1 MTFKFSTTAF
11 LIGAATLFVAT
22 TTNVRAAEAQTASP
36 APETPPKVVVE
47 IDGVVR
53 QPSFGT
59 VAGSW
64 FYNAGPDGSQLLL
77 LGFPKGGVEQA
88 PNYRLVADLNS
99 ESVVRLTIPVA
110 SPRELL
116 SASCSFKQ
124 LGSVSAF
131 PNWSRDYEEVGPAPA
146 DAPPGTKLLSVF
158 QPSDGA
164 LVLTIQAPKF
174 DAASSEN
181 ASGATGVAKKT
192 CAIEISNFQTTTR
205 PVDAP
210 LSLEPTRK
218 PQSLDPIE
226 TSPDFRPALANAAIT
241 WDWRLQDGIGTER
254 EPRTFLQALE
264 KQLPQGRALLDDLTA
279 SIDDG
284 TFDNLSAY
292 DPKICEKIDAFS
304 PRLDA
309 WNAAWA
315 DFEKRFNEIKIKS
328 AGENA
333 QNADATVVAQLD
345 DDAESLWREVRT
357 LKRQILVESPL
368 FQFGSLLFVKHAPG
382 VMSHQLTQVYGY
394 CARPGGGLFVL
405 DEPGRSMKTRDVTP
419 RNLPLGS
426 YMTPELSFDGKTL
439 YFAYC
444 ETPSTPKLWRDP
456 ETMERRFHL
465 YKASLNQLLVGKSV
479 DATRLTDGPYDDF
492 SPLLLPDGDLIFC
505 STRRGGFHRC
515 GAGPCY
521 VYTLTRSKSDGS
533 DARPISFHETNEW
546 NPTLMSDGRVVYT
559 RWDYVDRDAVYYQN
573 LWSARQDG
581 TDVRI
586 HYGNN
591 TFNPCGLW
599 ESKAIPG
606 SSKTLAI
613 AGPHHGMSAGT
624 VVTIAVSRGVDGSE
638 PLERLTPEVRFPEGE
653 APLPS
658 VPQLPHLSDF
668 DYVPTGFWQATREA
682 ERAEQTVEE
691 RRWPVHNFK
700 SPLPLSEKYFVASY
714 SYDKLIGEAGPNIPN
729 QYGVYFCDA
738 FGNREL
744 VYRDPNISSVWALP
758 IRPRPVP
765 PVSASTLDE
774 TARDAESPT
783 GTFFMQ
789 NVYES
794 WPTELPAKIKS
805 LRIVQVL
812 PKTTPNANQPTV
824 GAANASP
831 GKQVLGTVP
840 VEEDGSAHFEVP
852 ACKPLLF
859 QALDENGRMVQGM
872 RSLVYLQPGESAGCV
887 GCHEDRTAAVPSAKT
902 IASTKKPAQISPG
915 PDGSKPFSFPILVQ
929 PVLDKKCVSCHN
941 AEKAEGGVDLTSTP
955 EGAYTKSYNA
965 LTKLVPF
972 SAWGNPNGNFEP
984 LTEPDRFGSRPSRL
998 TKLLNDGHY
1007 DVKLDAD
1014 DWERLNTW
1022 QDVNALF
1029 YGTFNVED
1037 QERQRRGERIDG
1049 PELE

>member
-1 MTFKFSTTAF
+1 MTLKNP
-11 LIGAATLFVAT
+11 FVALLGAFALLVAPAPSPS
-22 TTNVRAAEAQTASP
+22 VRAESPTA
-36 APETPPKVVVE
+36 ETPPKVVVE

-64 FYNAGPDGSQLLL
+64 FYNAGPDGSQVLL

-99 ESVVRLTIPVA
+99 ESVVRLTVPVA
-110 SPRELL
+110 APRELA
-116 SASCSFKQ
+116 SAKCFVKQ
-124 LGSVSAF
+124 LGTIPASVG
-131 PNWSRDYEEVGPAPA
+131 WSRGSQTALNAFAIPRPSSISA
-146 DAPPGTKLLSVF
+146 DFST
-158 QPSDGA
+158 SDEP
-164 LVLTIQAPKF
+164 LVLTIYSPKF
-174 DAASSEN
+174 DAESTSNNPN
-181 ASGATGVAKKT
+181 ANTESKRT
-192 CAIEISNFQTTTR
+192 CAVEISDFQTTTR
-205 PVDAP
+205 PVEAP

-218 PQSLDPIE
+218 PQSLEPIQ
-226 TSPDFRPALANAAIT
+226 TSPDFRPTLANAAIT

-284 TFDNLSAY
+284 TFENLGAY
-292 DPKICEKIDAFS
+292 DPKIGEKIDAFA
-304 PRLDA
+304 PRLDG

-315 DFEKRFNEIKIKS
+315 EFEKRFNALKIK
-328 AGENA
+328 NA
-333 QNADATVVAQLD
+333 EQTAHSSDAATAAQLNR
-345 DDAESLWREVRT
+345 DAGSLWFEVRT

-405 DEPGRSMKTRDVTP
+405 DAPGRSMKTRDITP

-444 ETPSTPKLWRDP
+444 ETPSTPKTWRDP

-465 YKASLNQLLVGKSV
+465 YKTSLDKILAGDNV

-521 VYTLTRSKSDGS
+521 VYTLTRSKGDGS

-624 VVTIAVSRGVDGSE
+624 VVTIDVSRGVDGSE

-691 RRWPVHNFK
+691 RRWPVHTFK

-729 QYGVYFCDA
+729 QYGVYCCDA

-774 TARDAESPT
+774 TARDAESST
-783 GTFFMQ
+783 GTFFLQ

-794 WPTELPAKIKS
+794 WPTKLPAKIKS

-902 IASTKKPAQISPG
+902 IASTKKPTQIEPG

-941 AEKAEGGVDLTSTP
+941 AEKAEGGVDLTSAP

-965 LTKLVPF
+965 LAKLVPF
-972 SAWGNPNGNFEP
+972 SAWGNPDGNFEP

>member
-1 MTFKFSTTAF
+1 MTFKLFQSALLTV
-11 LIGAATLFVAT
+11 AATFFAAT
-22 TTNVRAAEAQTASP
+22 AANVRAAETQTA
-36 APETPPKVVVE
+36 PEAPPKVVVE

-88 PNYRLVADLNS
+88 PNYRLIADLNS
-99 ESVVRLTIPVA
+99 ESVVRLTIPVD
-110 SPRELL
+110 SPRNVA

-124 LGSVSAF
+124 LGSVPAF
-131 PNWSRDYEEVGPAPA
+131 PNWSRDDEEVGPAPA
-146 DAPPGTKLLSVF
+146 DMPPGTQLLSVF
-158 QPSDGA
+158 PPSDGA

-174 DAASSEN
+174 DAASSG
-181 ASGATGVAKKT
+181 ATSGAIGVEKKT

-205 PVDAP
+205 PIEAP

-218 PQSLDPIE
+218 PQSLDPIA
-226 TSPDFRPALANAAIT
+226 TSPDFRPTLANAAVN

-264 KQLPQGRALLDDLTA
+264 KQLPQGRALLDDLAA

-292 DPKICEKIDAFS
+292 DPKIGEKIDAFA

-315 DFEKRFNEIKIKS
+315 DFEKRFNEIKIK
-328 AGENA
+328 AA
-333 QNADATVVAQLD
+333 QESADAATVAKLNR
-345 DDAESLWREVRT
+345 DAESLWREVRT
-357 LKRQILVESPL
+357 LKRQMLVESPL
-368 FQFGSLLFVKHAPG
+368 FQFGSLLFVKHAPS

-419 RNLPLGS
+419 QNLPLGS
-426 YMTPELSFDGKTL
+426 FMTPELSFDGKTL

-444 ETPSTPKLWRDP
+444 ETPSTPKIWRDP

-465 YKASLNQLLVGKSV
+465 YKTSLNDVLDGKSV

-521 VYTLTRSKSDGS
+521 VYTLTRSRGDGS
-533 DARPISFHETNEW
+533 DPRPISFHETNEW

-624 VVTIAVSRGVDGSE
+624 VVTLDVNRGVDGPE

-653 APLPS
+653 APLPNI
-658 VPQLPHLSDF
+658 PQLPHLSDF

-691 RRWPVHNFK
+691 RRWPVHTFK
-700 SPLPLSEKYFVASY
+700 SPFPLSEKYFVASY
-714 SYDKLIGEAGPNIPN
+714 SYDKLLGEAGPNIPN

-765 PVSASTLDE
+765 PVSASALDE
-774 TARDAESPT
+774 TERDAESPT

-794 WPTELPAKIKS
+794 WPTKLPSKIKS

-824 GAANASP
+824 GVANASP

-840 VEEDGSAHFEVP
+840 VEEDGSAHFEAP

-902 IASTKKPAQISPG
+902 IASTKQPAQIEPG

-929 PVLDKKCVSCHN
+929 PILDKKCVACHN

-965 LTKLVPF
+965 LVKFVPY
-972 SAWGNPNGNFEP
+972 SAWGNPDGNFEP
-984 LTEPDRFGSRPSRL
+984 ITEPDRFGSRPSRL
-998 TKLLNDGHY
+998 TKLLEDGHY
-1007 DVKLDAD
+1007 DVKLDAA

-1029 YGTFNVED
+1029 YGTFN
-1037 QERQRRGERIDG
+1037 
-1049 PELE
+1049 

>member
-1 MTFKFSTTAF
+1 MSLKRSFLALLGAVALLVAPSLSTR
-11 LIGAATLFVAT
+11 
-22 TTNVRAAEAQTASP
+22 VRAESPTAD
-36 APETPPKVVVE
+36 APPKVVVE
-47 IDGVVR
+47 IDGAAR

-64 FYNAGPDGSQLLL
+64 FYNAGPNGSQLLL
-77 LGFPKGGVEQA
+77 LGFPKGGVEQT
-88 PNYRLVADLNS
+88 PNYRLVADLTP
-99 ESVVRLTIPVA
+99 ESVVRLTIPVD
-110 SPRELL
+110 SSRKLVG
-116 SASCSFKQ
+116 ASCFVKQ
-124 LGSVSAF
+124 LGDVAASVVWSRNEPTTPESDATDGTVSAAF
-131 PNWSRDYEEVGPAPA
+131 APSA
-146 DAPPGTKLLSVF
+146 EP
-158 QPSDGA
+158 
-164 LVLTIQAPKF
+164 LVLTIRAATF
-174 DAASSEN
+174 DATADVSR
-181 ASGATGVAKKT
+181 T
-192 CAIEISNFQTTTR
+192 CAVEISDFKATATEE
-205 PVDAP
+205 P

-218 PQSLDPIE
+218 PQSLDPIA
-226 TSPDFRPALANAAIT
+226 TSPDFRPALANAAIA
-241 WDWRLQDGIGTER
+241 WDWRLQDGIGAER

-264 KQLPQGRALLDDLTA
+264 QRLPQGRALLDDLTA

-284 TFDNLSAY
+284 TFDNLIAY
-292 DPKICEKIDAFS
+292 DPRIDEKTAAFA

-309 WNAAWA
+309 WNATWS
-315 DFEKRFNEIKIKS
+315 DFEKRFNELKIKFY
-328 AGENA
+328 AEKN
-333 QNADATVVAQLD
+333 DAEKTARLEK
-345 DDAESLWREVRT
+345 DAESLWREVRT

-444 ETPSTPKLWRDP
+444 ETPSTPKIWRDP

-465 YKASLNQLLVGKSV
+465 YKTSLDKILAGDLV

-521 VYTLTRSKSDGS
+521 VYTLTRSRGDGS

-546 NPTLMSDGRVVYT
+546 NPTLTSDGRVVYT

-573 LWSARQDG
+573 LWSTRQDG
-581 TDVRI
+581 TDVRVY
-586 HYGNN
+586 YGNN

-606 SSKTLAI
+606 SSKVLAI

-624 VVTIAVSRGVDGSE
+624 VVTVDVNRGVDGPE
-638 PLERLTPEVRFPEGE
+638 PIERLTPEVRYPEGE

-668 DYVPTGFWQATREA
+668 DYVPTGFWQAAREA
-682 ERAEQTVEE
+682 PRAAQTVEE
-691 RRWPVHNFK
+691 RRWPVHTFK
-700 SPLPLSEKYFVASY
+700 SPHPLSEKYFVASY

-744 VYRDPNISSVWALP
+744 IYRDPNISSVWALP

-783 GTFFMQ
+783 GTFFLQ

-794 WPTELPAKIKS
+794 WPTKLPAKIKS

-812 PKTTPNANQPTV
+812 PKTTPNANQPAV

-831 GKQVLGTVP
+831 GKQILGVVP
-840 VEEDGSAHFEVP
+840 VEEDGSAHFVVP

-872 RSLVYLQPGESAGCV
+872 RSLTYLQPGESAGCV
-887 GCHEDRTAAVPSAKT
+887 GCHEDRTAAVPSVKT
-902 IASTKKPAQISPG
+902 IASTKKPTTIQPG
-915 PDGSKPFSFPILVQ
+915 PDGSKPFSFPLLVQ
-929 PVLDKKCVSCHN
+929 PVLDKRCVECHN
-941 AEKAEGGVDLTSTP
+941 GERAEGSVDLTSAP
-955 EGAYTKSYNA
+955 EGSYTRSYNA
-965 LTKLVPF
+965 LVKLVPF
-972 SAWGNPNGNFEP
+972 SAWGNPDGNFEP
-984 LTEPDRFGSRPSRL
+984 LTEPDRFGARPSRL
-998 TKLLNDGHY
+998 VKLLEDGHY
-1007 DVKLDAD
+1007 DVKLDAE
-1014 DWERLNTW
+1014 DWERLNSW
-1022 QDVNALF
+1022 LDVNALF

-1037 QERQRRGERIDG
+1037 QERQRRGERVEG

>member
-1 MTFKFSTTAF
+1 MTLKNPFFA
-11 LIGAATLFVAT
+11 LLGAVALLVAPAPSPS
-22 TTNVRAAEAQTASP
+22 VRAESP
-36 APETPPKVVVE
+36 TVETPPKVVVE

-99 ESVVRLTIPVA
+99 ESIVRLTIPVA
-110 SPRELL
+110 SPRELAF
-116 SASCSFKQ
+116 ASCEIKQ
-124 LGSVSAF
+124 LGTVAAT
-131 PNWSRDYEEVGPAPA
+131 PVWSRDSKNSA
-146 DAPPGTKLLSVF
+146 
-158 QPSDGA
+158 QPIAAAATESRLQAEFSETDGA

-174 DAASSEN
+174 DAESSNNVSN
-181 ASGATGVAKKT
+181 ANTDVITT
-192 CAIEISNFQTTTR
+192 CAVEISNFQTRTR
-205 PVDAP
+205 PVEAP

-218 PQSLDPIE
+218 PQSLDPIQ
-226 TSPDFRPALANAAIT
+226 TSPDFRPTLANAAIT

-264 KQLPQGRALLDDLTA
+264 KQLPQGRALLDDLVA
-279 SIDDG
+279 SIEDG

-292 DPKICEKIDAFS
+292 DPQIGEKIDAFA
-304 PRLDA
+304 PRLDD

-315 DFEKRFNEIKIKS
+315 EFEKRFNKLKIKNTS
-328 AGENA
+328 TAP
-333 QNADATVVAQLD
+333 QLER
-345 DDAESLWREVRT
+345 DAESLWREVRT

-405 DEPGRSMKTRDVTP
+405 DAPGRSMKTRDITP

-465 YKASLNQLLVGKSV
+465 YKTSLDQVLAGKSV

-521 VYTLTRSKSDGS
+521 VYTLTRSKGDGS

-546 NPTLMSDGRVVYT
+546 NPTLTSDGRVVYT

-573 LWSARQDG
+573 LWSTRQDG

-624 VVTIAVSRGVDGSE
+624 VVTLDVSRGVDGPE

-653 APLPS
+653 APLPN

-691 RRWPVHNFK
+691 RRWPVHTFK
-700 SPLPLSEKYFVASY
+700 SPLPLSEKYFIASY

-774 TARDAESPT
+774 AARDADSPT

-794 WPTELPAKIKS
+794 WPSKLPAKIKS

-824 GAANASP
+824 GVANASP

-887 GCHEDRTAAVPSAKT
+887 GCHEDRAAAVPSAKT
-902 IASTKKPAQISPG
+902 IASTKKPAQIEPG

-929 PVLDKKCVSCHN
+929 PVLDRKCVGCHN
-941 AEKAEGGVDLTSTP
+941 AEKAEGGVDLTSVP
-955 EGAYTKSYNA
+955 EGAYTRSYNA
-965 LTKLVPF
+965 LVKLVPY
-972 SAWGNPNGNFEP
+972 SAWGNPDGNFEP
-984 LTEPDRFGSRPSRL
+984 LTEPDRFGARPSRL
-998 TKLLNDGHY
+998 SKLLDEGHY

-1029 YGTFNVED
+1029 YGTFNVEA

>member
-1 MTFKFSTTAF
+1 MTLKNP
-11 LIGAATLFVAT
+11 FVALLGAVALFLAPVPLSS
-22 TTNVRAAEAQTASP
+22 VRAESPTA
-36 APETPPKVVVE
+36 ETPPKVVVE

-64 FYNAGPDGSQLLL
+64 FYNAGPNGSQLLL

-124 LGSVSAF
+124 LGSVPAF

-218 PQSLDPIE
+218 PQSLEPIQ

-292 DPKICEKIDAFS
+292 DPKIGEKIDAFS

-456 ETMERRFHL
+456 ETMDRRFHL
-465 YKASLNQLLVGKSV
+465 YKASLDQLLSGKSG
-479 DATRLTDGPYDDF
+479 DATRLTDSPYDDF

-521 VYTLTRSKSDGS
+521 VYTLTRSKGDGS

-624 VVTIAVSRGVDGSE
+624 VVTIDVSRGVDGSE

-700 SPLPLSEKYFVASY
+700 SPHPLSEKYFVASY

-765 PVSASTLDE
+765 PVSASTLDPA
-774 TARDAESPT
+774 ARDAESPT

-902 IASTKKPAQISPG
+902 IASTKKPAQIAPG

-965 LTKLVPF
+965 LVKLVPYT
-972 SAWGNPNGNFEP
+972 AWGNPNGNFEP

-1007 DVKLDAD
+1007 DVQLDAD

>member
-1 MTFKFSTTAF
+1 MTFKFSPTALLTF
-11 LIGAATLFVAT
+11 AATLVVAT
-22 TTNVRAAEAQTASP
+22 ATNVRAAETQTAP
-36 APETPPKVVVE
+36 AAPEAPPKVVVE

-64 FYNAGPDGSQLLL
+64 FYNAGPKGSQLLL

-99 ESVVRLTIPVA
+99 ESVVRLTIPVP
-110 SPRELL
+110 SPRDLL

-124 LGSVSAF
+124 LGSVPAF

-146 DAPPGTKLLSVF
+146 DMPPGTKLLSVF

-181 ASGATGVAKKT
+181 ASVATGFEKKT
-192 CAIEISNFQTTTR
+192 CAIEIFNFQTTTR

-226 TSPDFRPALANAAIT
+226 TSPDFRPTLANAAIT

-264 KQLPQGRALLDDLTA
+264 KQLPQGRALLDDLAA

-292 DPKICEKIDAFS
+292 DPQIGEKIDAFS
-304 PRLDA
+304 PRLDG

-315 DFEKRFNEIKIKS
+315 DFEKRFNAIKIKVDKES
-328 AGENA
+328 GD
-333 QNADATVVAQLD
+333 DATVAEHNR
-345 DDAESLWREVRT
+345 DAESLWREVRT
-357 LKRQILVESPL
+357 LKREILVESPL

-405 DEPGRSMKTRDVTP
+405 DHPGRSMKTRDVTP
-419 RNLPLGS
+419 QNLPLGS

-465 YKASLNQLLVGKSV
+465 YKTPLDQLLAGKNV
-479 DATRLTDGPYDDF
+479 DATRLTDGPHDDF

-515 GAGPCY
+515 GSGPCY
-521 VYTLTRSKSDGS
+521 VYTLTRSKGDGS

-624 VVTIAVSRGVDGSE
+624 VVTIDVSRGVDGPE

-653 APLPS
+653 APLPN

-774 TARDAESPT
+774 TARDVESPT

-794 WPTELPAKIKS
+794 WPTKLPAKIKS

-929 PVLDKKCVSCHN
+929 PVLDKKCVVCHN

-965 LTKLVPF
+965 LVQRVPY

-984 LTEPDRFGSRPSRL
+984 ITEPDRFGSRPSRL
-998 TKLLNDGHY
+998 TKLLEDGHY

>member
-1 MTFKFSTTAF
+1 MTFKKLLATL
-11 LIGAATLFVAT
+11 LIVAATLFVAT
-22 TTNVRAAEAQTASP
+22 STNVRAAETPSV
-36 APETPPKVVVE
+36 PETPPKVVVE

-64 FYNAGPDGSQLLL
+64 FYNAGPDGSQVLL

-99 ESVVRLTIPVA
+99 ESVVRLTIPVD
-110 SPRELL
+110 SPRKL
-116 SASCSFKQ
+116 AAVKCDVKQ
-124 LGSVSAF
+124 LGSF
-131 PNWSRDYEEVGPAPA
+131 PASSVWSRDSQDFAEAIAVAATE
-146 DAPPGTKLLSVF
+146 TKLQAEF
-158 QPSDGA
+158 PETDGA

-174 DAASSEN
+174 DAKSLKN
-181 ASGATGVAKKT
+181 ASAANADGQSI
-192 CAIEISNFQTTTR
+192 CAVEISNFQTTTR
-205 PVDAP
+205 PDVAP

-226 TSPDFRPALANAAIT
+226 TSPDFRPTLANAAVH

-264 KQLPQGRALLDDLTA
+264 KQLPQGRALLADLTA
-279 SIDDG
+279 SVDDG

-292 DPKICEKIDAFS
+292 DLQIGKKIDAFA
-304 PRLDA
+304 PRLDG

-315 DFEKRFNEIKIKS
+315 DFEKRFDEIKIRSGK
-328 AGENA
+328 E
-333 QNADATVVAQLD
+333 NADAATVAELD
-345 DDAESLWREVRT
+345 RDAESLWREVRT

-405 DEPGRSMKTRDVTP
+405 DAPGRSMKTRDVTP
-419 RNLPLGS
+419 PNLPLGS

-444 ETPSTPKLWRDP
+444 ETPSTPKIWRDP

-465 YKASLNQLLVGKSV
+465 YKTSLDEVLAGKKV

-521 VYTLTRSKSDGS
+521 VYTLTRSRGDGS
-533 DARPISFHETNEW
+533 DPRPISFHETNEW

-573 LWSARQDG
+573 LWTARQDG

-624 VVTIAVSRGVDGSE
+624 VVALDVSLGVDGPE
-638 PLERLTPEVRFPEGE
+638 ALERLTPEVRFPEGE
-653 APLPS
+653 APLPN

-682 ERAEQTVEE
+682 ERAAQTVEE

-794 WPTELPAKIKS
+794 WPTKLPAKIKS

-824 GAANASP
+824 GVANASP

-902 IASTKKPAQISPG
+902 IASTKKPARIEPG

-929 PVLDKKCVSCHN
+929 PVLDKNCVACHN

-965 LTKLVPF
+965 LVKFVPY
-972 SAWGNPNGNFEP
+972 SAWGNPDGNFEP
-984 LTEPDRFGSRPSRL
+984 ITEPDRFGSRPSRL
-998 TKLLNDGHY
+998 TKLLEDGHY
-1007 DVKLDAD
+1007 DVKLDAA
-1014 DWERLNTW
+1014 DWERLDTW

-1037 QERQRRGERIDG
+1037 QERQRRGERVDG
-1049 PELE
+1049 PDLE